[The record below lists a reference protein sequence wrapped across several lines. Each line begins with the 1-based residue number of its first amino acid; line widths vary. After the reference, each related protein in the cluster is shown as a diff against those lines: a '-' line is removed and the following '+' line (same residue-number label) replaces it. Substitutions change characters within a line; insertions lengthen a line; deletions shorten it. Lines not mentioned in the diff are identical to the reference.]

1 MGDGSHLGNAGH
13 RATAGVESAMENAHT
28 FLENL
33 ALVLCTAAVTSFL
46 FQKLKQPVVFGYL
59 LAGMI
64 VGPYLPIPL
73 AADERILRTLSELG
87 VILLMFSLGLEFRLK
102 QVATIAATS
111 GLAALLE
118 TTAMI
123 GLGYVVGRLLGWTTI
138 ESVFAGAIV
147 AISSTTIIAKAFD
160 ENGVGGRLR
169 EIVFG
174 ILIVEDLI
182 AIVLVALLTA
192 TATGVG
198 LSPWNLTI
206 TVVRLVTFLVGLIG
220 FGIVIIPRFVRGILK
235 MNRDETTLVGTIGLC
250 FLCAFL
256 AYRFGYSVALG
267 AFIGGSLVAES
278 GDALRI
284 EPLVHPVRDMFVAI
298 FFVSVGSL
306 IDPRVVLDHW
316 GAVLALTALVITG
329 KIIAVTAGSF
339 ITGNGLRSSIQAG
352 MSLAQIGEFS
362 FIIAAVGLAEGATR
376 SFLYPVAVT
385 VSAITTLTTPW
396 LIRASDP
403 VASWIDRRLPKPI
416 QTSVSLYG
424 TWVNSI
430 RSAPPTAG
438 RSRTRRLVRVI
449 LIDAF
454 VLAGVVIG
462 AGAEQGRFTTMF
474 SGWTGASAEMSLIVV
489 MIGAAI
495 VAAPLVFGIVRS
507 ARMLGL
513 VLAMRALPS
522 AGRRKADFAAA
533 PRRALVTMLQ
543 LGTLLL
549 VGVPLIA
556 ITQPFVPRFPG
567 YTLLS
572 ILTVVLSIAFW
583 RSAVDLQAHTRAGA
597 EVIVAALKPQLN
609 DNDDPENLYK
619 TMEHIAVMIPGLGA
633 PFPMRIND
641 TSPAVGRSL
650 AELNLRGRSGAT
662 ILAIKRKG
670 EDGAT
675 VVVPSGGERLYAGD
689 IVALAGTTEAVDMAR
704 AMLIDARR
712 PQSRRNFV
720 VTEPVE
726 LSGGDPS

>member
-1 MGDGSHLGNAGH
+1 
-13 RATAGVESAMENAHT
+13 MENAHT

-33 ALVLCTAAVTSFL
+33 ALVLCTAAVTSVL
-46 FQKLKQPVVFGYL
+46 FQRLKQPVVFGYL

-64 VGPYLPIPL
+64 VGPYLAIPL
-73 AADERILRTLSELG
+73 AADETILRTLSDLG

-118 TTAMI
+118 TTTMI
-123 GLGYVVGRLLGWTTI
+123 GLGYVVGRLLGWTAI

-147 AISSTTIIAKAFD
+147 SISSTTIIAKAFD
-160 ENGVGGRLR
+160 EKGIGGRLR

-174 ILIVEDLI
+174 VLIVEDLI

-192 TATGVG
+192 TASGVG

-206 TVVRLVTFLVGLIG
+206 TVVRLITFLAGLIG
-220 FGIVIIPRFVRGILK
+220 FGILIIPRFVRAIIK
-235 MNRDETTLVGTIGLC
+235 VDRDETTLVGTVGLC

-256 AYRFGYSVALG
+256 AYEFGYSVALG

-278 GDALRI
+278 GEALRI

-306 IDPRVVLDHW
+306 IDPRVVFEHW
-316 GAVLALTALVITG
+316 GAVLALTALVISG
-329 KIIAVTAGSF
+329 KIVAVTAGSF
-339 ITGNGLRSSIQAG
+339 ITGNGLKSSMQAG

-362 FIIAAVGLAEGATR
+362 FIIAAVGLAAGATR
-376 SFLYPVAVT
+376 GFLYPVAVT
-385 VSAITTLTTPW
+385 VSALTTLTTPW
-396 LIRASDP
+396 LIRGSEPAAAW
-403 VASWIDRRLPKPI
+403 VDRKLPRPI
-416 QTSVSLYG
+416 QTVASLYG
-424 TWVNSI
+424 TWVSSI

-438 RSRTRRLVRVI
+438 RSRTRRLVRFI

-454 VLAGVVIG
+454 VLAGVIIG

-474 SGWTGASAEMSLIVV
+474 SGWTGASQAMSLVVV

-495 VAAPLVFGIVRS
+495 ISFPLVLGIIRS

-549 VGVPLIA
+549 VGIPLIA
-556 ITQPFVPRFPG
+556 VTQPFVPRFPS
-567 YTLLS
+567 YTLLG
-572 ILTVVLSIAFW
+572 ILTVLLGIGFW
-583 RSAVDLQAHTRAGA
+583 RSAINLQEHARAGA
-597 EVIVAALKPQLN
+597 EVIVAALTPQLSN
-609 DNDDPENLYK
+609 YDDPENLNR
-619 TMEHIAVMIPGLGA
+619 TMEHIAVMLPGLGA
-633 PFPMRIND
+633 PVPMRISE
-641 TSPAVGRSL
+641 TSPAIGRTL
-650 AELNLRGRSGAT
+650 AELDLRGRSGAT
-662 ILAIKRKG
+662 ILAIMR
-670 EDGAT
+670 T
-675 VVVPSGGERLYAGD
+675 VSSGPKAIVPSGSERLRVGD
-689 IVALAGTTEAVDMAR
+689 VVALAGTTEAVDWAK
-704 AMLIDARR
+704 ALLTEARR
-712 PQSRRNFV
+712 ARERRLEV
-720 VTEPVE
+720 PIEETAPLEESVEP
-726 LSGGDPS
+726 